1 MGVDYAKPSI
11 SFISQTT
18 SNRKWGYTIWKWATQ
33 TPSTR
38 ALEVE
43 ALQYILQINGKV
55 VTDAITVVVRKEG

>member
-18 SNRKWGYTIWKWATQ
+18 SNRKWGYTIWKWTTQ

-38 ALEVE
+38 

-55 VTDAITVVVRKEG
+55 LTDAIIVVVRKEG

>member
-1 MGVDYAKPSI
+1 MGI
-11 SFISQTT
+11 HHLEI
-18 SNRKWGYTIWKWATQ
+18 GCTQ

-38 ALEVE
+38 ALVVE